1 MPTELPASNATGGT
15 RTFRNLRLVGSG
27 AFSEYLINS
36 MLFRWLGNL
45 RFADFIL
52 QQANLDS
59 QYALASDPVF
69 DKPYVLYH
77 SWLEGNIELSQGE
90 ALALGPAMD
99 GKSVYIDPEFKALFD
114 LLGEKGWLDD
124 VPINLDQLVNKCI
137 GGFSAIQNHY
147 EMRQF
152 LNLVLAKRPRK
163 ILEIGTAR
171 GGMLYGLAQVAQ
183 PDAMCICI
191 DLFGGRNGGGQT
203 ETEREVFASFGP
215 PTQRFHFIE
224 GNSQSAETAGRLEN
238 ILAGSPLDVIFID
251 GDHSLA
257 AVEIDYATYRR
268 FIAPDGIMVFHDISM
283 FPESWGA
290 KAEVGLFWNELS
302 RKCKTHAIVD
312 PLGVRSKAKESRQNW
327 AFGIG
332 IVSGEEALK

>member
-1 MPTELPASNATGGT
+1 MPIELAVSDAVATT
-15 RTFRNLRLVGSG
+15 RTFRNLRLVGAG

-36 MLFRWLGNL
+36 MLLRWLGNL

-52 QQANLDS
+52 QEANPDNK
-59 QYALASDPVF
+59 AAHASDPLF

-77 SWLEGNIELSQGE
+77 SWLEGNIELSQNE
-90 ALALGPAMD
+90 ASALVPAMG
-99 GKSVYIDPEFKALFD
+99 GKIGSIDPELGV
-114 LLGEKGWLDD
+114 LLGLLDKKGWLED
-124 VPINLDQLVNKCI
+124 VPIDLDELVNKSI
-137 GGFSAIQNHY
+137 RGFTAIQNRY

-152 LNLVLAKRPRK
+152 LNLVLAKRPRR

-171 GGMLYGLAQVAQ
+171 GGMLYGLTQVAH

-191 DLFGGRNGGGQT
+191 DLFAGKNGGGQT
-203 ETEREVFASFGP
+203 ETEREVFASFG
-215 PTQRFHFIE
+215 TAAQRFHFIE
-224 GNSQSAETAGRLEN
+224 GNSQSAETAGRLED

-257 AVEIDYATYRR
+257 AVQTDFEIYRR
-268 FIAPDGIMVFHDISM
+268 FIAPDGIMAFHDICM

-290 KAEVGLFWNELS
+290 GAEVGLFWNELS
-302 RKCKTHAIVD
+302 RKCKTQAIVD
-312 PLGVRSKAKESRQNW
+312 PLGIRSKAKESRQNW

-332 IVSGEEALK
+332 VVSGEEALK